1 MSKEK
6 LAVIGTGM
14 AGMSAAYFLQDQYD
28 ITVFEKNNYVGG
40 HTNTITVSSPE
51 ETVDFD
57 TGFMVFNK
65 ETYPNMIKLFKKLE
79 VPYKD
84 TSMSFSVAHRKRNI
98 EFSGTGL
105 NGLFGQRKNLLK
117 PSFYK
122 LLLEIDRFNKT
133 ATDFLNNN
141 NSHDLTIDEYLT
153 QHRFSKEMKDLYL
166 VPMSSAVWSTPHET
180 MNKFPAKTL
189 IRFFDNHGFLGLDTQ
204 HQWKTVIGGSK
215 NYRDRLI
222 KNFQDKI
229 KTNSPVVTVSI
240 DNDKK
245 VKVITNSN
253 EFKFDKVILA
263 SHADESL
270 RMRNNPTELE
280 LKLLS
285 AFRYQDN
292 LATVH
297 FDESVMPKNK
307 NLWSSWNYITPNKN
321 NESYTVYWMNSLQ
334 HISNIKNY
342 FININGEKFVDPKKI
357 HRQIAY
363 SHPLFNIETE
373 KAQPHLHEL
382 NKNDTPVYYAGA
394 YFRYGFHEDALWSGI
409 NVAESILG
417 REITL

>member
-1 MSKEK
+1 MSKQK
-6 LAVIGTGM
+6 LAVVGTGM
-14 AGMSAAYFLQDQYD
+14 AGMSAAYFLKQDYD
-28 ITVFEKNNYVGG
+28 ITVFEKNDYVGG
-40 HTNTITVSSPE
+40 HTNTITVTSPE

-84 TSMSFSVAHRKRNI
+84 TSMSFSVAHRKRNL
-98 EFSGTGL
+98 EFSGSGL
-105 NGLFGQRKNLLK
+105 NGLFGQRQNLLK

-133 ATDFLNNN
+133 AGDFLNNKH
-141 NSHDLTIDEYLT
+141 SQDITIDEYLK
-153 QHRFSKEMKDLYL
+153 HHNFSTEMKDLYL

-189 IRFFDNHGFLGLDTQ
+189 IRFFDNHGFLGLNTQ
-204 HQWKTVIGGSK
+204 HQWKTVIGGAK

-222 KNFQDKI
+222 KEFKDRIN
-229 KTNSPVVTVSI
+229 TNSPVRSVSVDKSGTVKIS
-240 DNDKK
+240 
-245 VKVITNSN
+245 TNSKD
-253 EFKFDKVILA
+253 FTFDKVVLA

-270 RMRNNPTELE
+270 KMRENPTNLE

-297 FDESVMPKNK
+297 FDETVMPKNK
-307 NLWSSWNYITPNKN
+307 KLWSSWNYITPEKN
-321 NESYTVYWMNSLQ
+321 DESYTVYWMNSLQ
-334 HISNIKNY
+334 HISKVKNY
-342 FININGEKFVDPKKI
+342 FININGESYVDPNKI

-373 KAQPHLHEL
+373 KAQPLLHEL
-382 NKNDTPVYYAGA
+382 NKTDTPIYYAGA

-409 NVAESILG
+409 KVSESILG
-417 REITL
+417 RKINL